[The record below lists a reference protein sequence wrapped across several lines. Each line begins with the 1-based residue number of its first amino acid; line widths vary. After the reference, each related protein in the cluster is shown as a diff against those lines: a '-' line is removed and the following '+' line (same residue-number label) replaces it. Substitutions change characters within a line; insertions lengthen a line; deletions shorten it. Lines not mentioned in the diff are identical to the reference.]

1 MKANDDIAERVH
13 ERTID
18 FEHSFGNQ
26 DFFEEGVIRSL
37 EVMFELCA
45 SYLGE
50 ECASRG
56 FDTMVSC
63 AFQRNNSDLG
73 WREILDEDYC
83 GIYSETQIGNLLHDL
98 TAYADFGIVLAT
110 ARDDD
115 QRYQFLANQ
124 IQQAERLLALLPSQ
138 VWGLDDEHLV
148 AVLRKSL
155 ARWKVDNGEPVTAL
169 ELAVLSGRAPQTI
182 KNKLA
187 GNPAEINGSQMRI
200 EAEEAAAWL
209 SAQSDFND
217 SIWRKQCDAVSIV
230 EADEGLGEVVF
241 VPVAKDGSMFH
252 AGLIKDGKYLI
263 DAEGAEREFDDFDE
277 ALSALQKMPF
287 PQWRR
292 PTPEGRWTRVRCVE
306 WRRVTRDELMPSA

>member
-1 MKANDDIAERVH
+1 MKTNDDTAELVH
-13 ERTID
+13 QRIVD
-18 FEHSFGNQ
+18 FQHSFGNQ

-37 EVMFELCA
+37 DAMFELCA

-50 ECASRG
+50 EFASRG

-63 AFQRNNSDLG
+63 AFQRNDSDLG

-83 GIYSETQIGNLLHDL
+83 GIYSETKIGNLLHDL

-110 ARDDD
+110 ARDDE
-115 QRYQFLANQ
+115 QRYQLLANQ
-124 IQQAERLLALLPSQ
+124 IQRAERLLALLPSQ

-155 ARWKVDNGEPVTAL
+155 ARWKVDNGVSVSAL

-200 EAEEAAAWL
+200 EAVEAAAWL
-209 SAQSDFND
+209 SAQSDFNN
-217 SIWRKQCDAVSIV
+217 SIWRNQSDAVSV
-230 EADEGLGEVVF
+230 AESDEGLGEVVF
-241 VPVAKDGSMFH
+241 VPVAKDGSTFH
-252 AGLIKDGKYLI
+252 AGLSKDGKYLI
-263 DAEGAEREFDDFDE
+263 DGEGAEREFNDFDE
-277 ALSALQKMPF
+277 ALSALQKMQF

-292 PTPEGRWTRVRCVE
+292 PTPEGRWTRVRGVE
-306 WRRVTRDELMPSA
+306 WRRVTQDELRLPV